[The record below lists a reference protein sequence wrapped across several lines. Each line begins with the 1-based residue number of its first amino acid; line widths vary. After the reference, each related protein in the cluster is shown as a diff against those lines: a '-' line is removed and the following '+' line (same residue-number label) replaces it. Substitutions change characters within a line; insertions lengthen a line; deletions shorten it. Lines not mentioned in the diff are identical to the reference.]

1 MVMRQNI
8 YNFLVNKKSGI
19 RIRYHKLHDNSTGI
33 VKLLSWAYLLWLN
46 FAFYVLQF
54 RFLGRE
60 PKAEI
65 YERKRLNCKESE
77 TREYHNNFS
86 FLHVDEYVKRCE
98 AYDVVSFDIFDT
110 LIFRPFAT
118 PTDMFYLMGERLAIS
133 DYKNIRT
140 WIEFDARMKCK
151 EKYNHTEINL
161 LVIYMNLEDDLGLDY
176 REGMKVE
183 EDVELSLCYAN
194 PFMKQVWDKLI
205 KMGKKI
211 VITSDMYL
219 SYSTI
224 EKMLYKNGYRGYE
237 KLYLSNEYSKCK
249 ADGSLFTEVLKD
261 NPGSSIIHIGDN
273 NNSDIKMAKKNGIK
287 AMLYPNVNHNIS
299 LYRSEDMS
307 YIIGS
312 AYRGI
317 VSNYLYNGLN
327 ICSMEYEYG
336 FIYGGLFVLGYCH
349 YIHEYCKHNNIDRLL
364 FLSRDGDTLMKAY
377 LSIYPEKE
385 KDCRYVYWSR
395 KCATKLMASCDKHD
409 YFRRFIYHKIN
420 QDYSI
425 EEILKSMELED
436 LIDELIEWKEINDKW
451 NKNNLSKK
459 TIKKIKFIDLK
470 KEDKLIDKNAHLLRR
485 FIEAKWGYVEK
496 TYEKQHMA
504 AKDYYENAVKGA
516 SKVAAIDI
524 GWAGSGALS
533 LSYLMEHKW
542 DMPVELIGII
552 AGTNTIHN
560 AEPDATEPFLQS
572 GKLVSY
578 LYSQSHNRDLLKK
591 HDPGKDYNVFWELLL
606 SSPTPQFVGFYDDG
620 LRFGDYDD
628 NLEGIKEVQ
637 QGILDF
643 IREYMNHFGSP
654 KDGRYTYMYN
664 ISGRDAYAPMIVAA
678 SHNEKYL
685 KTIEK
690 KFNLNVNVD

>member
-1 MVMRQNI
+1 MRQKI
-8 YNFLVNKKSGI
+8 YNFLVNRQNGI

-65 YERKRLNCKESE
+65 YEKKRLNFNVSE
-77 TREYHNNFS
+77 TEEYHNTYPNLS
-86 FLHVDEYVKRCE
+86 VDEYVNACE
-98 AYDVVSFDIFDT
+98 PYDVISFDIFDT
-110 LIFRPFAT
+110 LIFRPMAL
-118 PTDMFYLMGERLAIS
+118 PTDMFFLVGERLGIS
-133 DYKNIRT
+133 DYKNIRI
-140 WIEFDARMKCK
+140 WAEMDARMKCK

-161 LVIYMNLEDDLGLDY
+161 LDIYENLEGNVGLDY
-176 REGMKVE
+176 REGMDVE
-183 EDVELSLCYAN
+183 NEIELSLCFAN
-194 PFMKQVWDKLI
+194 PFMKQVWDRLQEMDKT
-205 KMGKKI
+205 I

-219 SYSTI
+219 PFSTI
-224 EKMLYKNGYRGYE
+224 MKILHNNEYEGYK

-249 ADGSLFTEVLKD
+249 ADGSLFKELIND
-261 NPGSSIIHIGDN
+261 NPNLSIIHIGDN
-273 NNSDIKMAKKNGIK
+273 VNSDIKMAKKSGIK
-287 AMLYPNVNHNIS
+287 AILYPNVNHNIS
-299 LYRSEDMS
+299 MYRSEDMS

-312 AYRGI
+312 AYRSV
-317 VSNYLYNGLN
+317 VSNHLYNGLN
-327 ICSMEYEYG
+327 TYTMEYEYG

-349 YIHEYCKHNNIDRLL
+349 FIHEYCKNNDIDKLL
-364 FLSRDGDTLMKAY
+364 FLSRDGDILMKAY
-377 LSIYPEKE
+377 LSIYPDEEDK
-385 KDCRYVYWSR
+385 CRYAYWSR
-395 KCATKLMASCDKHD
+395 KCATKLMATLDKHD

-420 QDYSI
+420 QKYTISKV
-425 EEILKSMELED
+425 LKSMELEG
-436 LIDELIEWKEINDKW
+436 LIDKLDEWPAINEKW
-451 NKNNLSKK
+451 NRKNLSDK
-459 TIKKIKFIDLK
+459 TLKKIKFIDLK
-470 KEDKLIDKNAHLLRR
+470 KEDELTDKNAHLLRR
-485 FIEAKWGYVEK
+485 FIESKWEYVEK
-496 TYEKQHMA
+496 AYENQHIA
-504 AKDYYENAVKGA
+504 AKKYYKDIVGNS
-516 SKVAAIDI
+516 SKIAAIDI

-560 AEPDATEPFLQS
+560 AEPEATEPFLQS

-643 IREYMNHFGSP
+643 IREYMEHFGNP
-654 KDGRYTYMYN
+654 INGRYSYMYN

-685 KTIEK
+685 KTIENR
-690 KFNLNVNVD
+690 FNLNVNVD